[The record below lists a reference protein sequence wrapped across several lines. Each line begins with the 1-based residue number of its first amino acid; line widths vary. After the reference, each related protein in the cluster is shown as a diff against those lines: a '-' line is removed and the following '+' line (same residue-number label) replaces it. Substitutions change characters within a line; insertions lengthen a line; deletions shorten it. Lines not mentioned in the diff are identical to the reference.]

1 MIPELSEVLKV
12 TADELFGIGLT
23 CGQVGAVLHQ
33 SQVDDIFDFVPG
45 GATGKSRRILIVDDS
60 AFMRKTLEDILTH
73 HGHTVL
79 QAENGRE
86 CLEVLR
92 KETVDLCLLDI
103 VMPVMS
109 GIDALRVIREEQ
121 PQLRVVMLSAMSQ
134 EDNVRLALQL
144 GADAF
149 VVKPFQE
156 SSLIERIG

>member
-1 MIPELSEVLKV
+1 M
-12 TADELFGIGLT
+12 
-23 CGQVGAVLHQ
+23 
-33 SQVDDIFDFVPG
+33 
-45 GATGKSRRILIVDDS
+45 
-60 AFMRKTLEDILTH
+60 
-73 HGHTVL
+73 